1 MRHVGLLATEAV
13 QRGVCLAT
21 GPRCTNV
28 IIVLGLDLPGYVG
41 VMRRG
46 RPDLAALIAESGH
59 RCGACGGCGCA
70 VRHGL
75 RHRKRVTDVS
85 TGAVFEAVPILRVR
99 FCNGKTV
106 SLLPAMVWRG
116 RFVVDSVLETVV
128 HVLRDGLETA
138 YDWTWAAGSGE
149 AVVSRRTLGRWRDIV
164 HTRVIGSALT
174 WLGPHLSIA
183 WSNTADTATQLA
195 SLLDQLTAPVLVEF
209 RAATGRAV
217 LDKPQQPPAPPRSR
231 ARRLLDRQVS
241 TPPPN
246 PPSARR
252 RRGAWSL
259 PRPRDPPA
267 AVNPEDGS

>member
-1 MRHVGLLATEAV
+1 
-13 QRGVCLAT
+13 
-21 GPRCTNV
+21 
-28 IIVLGLDLPGYVG
+28 
-41 VMRRG
+41 MRRG
-46 RPDLAALIAESGH
+46 RPDLPALIAESGLL
-59 RCGACGGCGCA
+59 CGACGGCGCG

-85 TGAVFEAVPILRVR
+85 SGAVFDAVPILRVR

-106 SLLPAMVWRG
+106 SLMPATVWRG

-138 YDWTWAAGSGE
+138 YDWTWAASMGE

-164 HTRVIGSALT
+164 HARVIGSALT
-174 WLGPHLSIA
+174 WLGPHLSIV

-209 RAATGRAV
+209 RAATGHAV
-217 LDKPQQPPAPPRSR
+217 LDKSQQPPDPPRSR

-241 TPPPN
+241 TPSPN
-246 PPSARR
+246 PPSELR
-252 RRGAWSL
+252 RRGAWSR
-259 PRPRDPPA
+259 PRRRDPPA
-267 AVNPEDGS
+267 AVIPEDGS